1 MTLKLVQFILITNS
15 SVLNYQT
22 MWDGG
27 GALVSADGE
36 APSRMVGVSASVNLL
51 KSFDYSILTRK
62 LELI

>member
-1 MTLKLVQFILITNS
+1 
-15 SVLNYQT
+15 

-62 LELI
+62 LDLI